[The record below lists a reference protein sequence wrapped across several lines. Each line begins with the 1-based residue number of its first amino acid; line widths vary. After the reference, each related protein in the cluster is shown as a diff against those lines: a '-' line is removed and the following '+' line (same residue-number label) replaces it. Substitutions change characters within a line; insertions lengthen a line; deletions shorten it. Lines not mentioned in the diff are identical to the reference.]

1 MSLEEKLI
9 ELSKDM
15 PDDMLAEIIDFAK
28 YIKYKNDKEQRDI
41 VDKFIKENKAALEE
55 LAK

>member
-1 MSLEEKLI
+1 MSLEKRLI

-15 PDDMLAEIIDFAK
+15 SDEMLAEIINFAE
-28 YIKYKNDKEQRDI
+28 YIKYKNDKEQRDM
-41 VDKFIKENKAALEE
+41 VDKFIKENEIALKE

>member
-1 MSLEEKLI
+1 MSLEKRLI

-15 PDDMLAEIIDFAK
+15 PDEMLAEIINFAE
-28 YIKYKNDKEQRDI
+28 YIKYKNDKEQRDM
-41 VDKFIKENKAALEE
+41 VDKFIKENEIALKE